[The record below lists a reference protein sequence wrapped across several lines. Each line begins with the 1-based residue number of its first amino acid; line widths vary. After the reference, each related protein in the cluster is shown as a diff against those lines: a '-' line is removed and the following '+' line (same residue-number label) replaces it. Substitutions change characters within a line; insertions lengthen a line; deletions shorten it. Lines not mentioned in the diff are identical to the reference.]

1 MSVLYNTMFVGVDDD
16 GLVVA
21 RYDDK
26 SAEELMEHIPDV
38 VLHKVPGEIGEVGR
52 SIYKDKVVDGAFVLK
67 EDLTDFVQQNKQAI
81 NSYRSK
87 RDELLTKTDWTQTED
102 CPLDLHMKEN
112 YRAYRKYLRGFPQTH
127 DPEVDENGQAVGDFS
142 LPETVVDFMLQL
154 S

>member
-1 MSVLYNTMFVGVDDD
+1 MFVGVDDD

-38 VLHKVPGEIGEVGR
+38 VLQKVPGEIGEVGR
-52 SIYKDKVVDGAFVLK
+52 SIYKYKVVDGEFVLK

>member
-1 MSVLYNTMFVGVDDD
+1 MFVGVDDD

-21 RYDDK
+21 KYDDK

-52 SIYKDKVVDGAFVLK
+52 SIYKYKVVDGAFVLID
-67 EDLTDFVQQNKQAI
+67 DLSDFVQQNKHAII

-87 RDELLTKTDWTQTED
+87 RDELLSKTDWTQTED
-102 CPLDLHMKEN
+102 GPLDIHKREE
-112 YRAYRKYLRGFPQTH
+112 YKAYRKYHRDFPETR
-127 DPEVDENGQAVGDFS
+127 DPENDENGEAVEFFN